1 MAASFPLPLL
11 TAPVEV
17 YRNLNAKG
25 PGYTYSVRQK
35 GKVIAH
41 LQSVTLRDC
50 TLVVQPGGRDRVRR
64 EKRKNVHAY
73 IKGYLCDTGSA
84 SVRLTYDPYSHDT
97 FVTKAEGAPVR
108 AAAIAVCT
116 PEGVYVGGIS

>member
-1 MAASFPLPLL
+1 VTATLPLPLL

-25 PGYTYSVRQK
+25 PGYTYSIRQK

-41 LQSVTLRDC
+41 LQTVTLRDC
-50 TLVVQPGGRDRVRR
+50 TFVVQLGGRDRVRR

-84 SVRLTYDPYSHDT
+84 SVRLTYDPYTHDT
-97 FVTKAEGAPVR
+97 FVTKQGGAPVR
-108 AAAIAVCT
+108 SAAVVVCT
-116 PEGVYVGGIS
+116 PEGVYVP